1 MIERFENNLIDLDKY
16 SKYLREMNS
25 NFYLNNQDD
34 IYIVSKDK
42 CTNLYHM
49 IERSKTRDFL
59 KMNWLLKVGL
69 SQEKYQHIMKC
80 SIYLFI

>member
-1 MIERFENNLIDLDKY
+1 
-16 SKYLREMNS
+16 MNS
-25 NFYLNNQDD
+25 NFYLENQDN
-34 IYIVSKDK
+34 IYFVSKDK

-69 SQEKYQHIMKC
+69 PQEKYQHIMKC
-80 SIYLFI
+80 SKCLFI